1 MANARGRVY
10 LNLLGF
16 WLLFSV
22 VKVRVDTGL
31 AQQHYEKFA
40 LPARGAPP
48 PAAPCELRF
57 PLLFFLSSKEF
68 SGLWIG
74 QPAVRLKRRRGGR
87 AAIGE
92 HHFHSPST
100 SQPPAHRSRRDRK
113 RAPSLISPGA
123 LLTHT
128 LSAREIIIVAKGAGA
143 YLALIYLVTIEKNPG
158 PPTFS
163 KEQEKFLD
171 SMGEKITAN
180 IKQSLV
186 ELVGELTVRLD
197 RNEKSLEALRTEN
210 TSLHNRLTHL
220 ERQARRNNIVI
231 FGVPDNMQPEAAL
244 QKVAKERL
252 GLDEGVE
259 IESAYRFGRQT
270 EKRPILVKLC
280 SQQDK
285 QDIMANV
292 RKLKGTRI
300 VITDDLTPEEQAT
313 RRTILGAAWA
323 AKDKGIVC
331 KVRRTGLLVN
341 DRLVPVAELCNETW
355 MERLA
360 GAAGAAGGA
369 QPQKRSRAA
378 IATPPGQGGS
388 SAPTSEDF
396 WGAPPAGKKDKPS
409 GNKQGAPQTRSS
421 SLNRNDQ

>member
-10 LNLLGF
+10 LKLLGL

-22 VKVRVDTGL
+22 VKVRLETGL
-31 AQQHYEKFA
+31 AQQHYEHIA
-40 LPARGAPP
+40 LPTRGAPP
-48 PAAPCELRF
+48 PADPSELRF

-68 SGLWIG
+68 SGLWLG
-74 QPAVRLKRRRGGR
+74 QPAKRLKRRRGGGA

-100 SQPPAHRSRRDRK
+100 SRRPAHRSRTDCK

-128 LSAREIIIVAKGAGA
+128 LSAREILIVVRGAGA
-143 YLALIYLVTIEKNPG
+143 YLALIYLQTIEKNPG
-158 PPTFS
+158 PAFS
-163 KEQEKFLD
+163 KEQEKFLEAMSD
-171 SMGEKITAN
+171 KITAT
-180 IKQSLV
+180 IRQV
-186 ELVGELTVRLD
+186 VGELSDRLEK
-197 RNEKSLEALRTEN
+197 NEKSLEALRTEN

-231 FGVPDNMQPEAAL
+231 FGVSANMQPEAAL
-244 QKVAKERL
+244 QKIATERL
-252 GLDEGVE
+252 GLNESPQ
-259 IESAYRFGRQT
+259 IESAFRIGRHA

-285 QDIMANV
+285 QNIMNNV

-341 DRLVPVAELCNETW
+341 DQIVPVAELCDEKW
-355 MERLA
+355 MENLA

-369 QPQKRSRAA
+369 QPHSSRRRTREA
-378 IATPPGQGGS
+378 ITTPPASQS
-388 SAPTSEDF
+388 STSQDF
-396 WGAPPAGKKDKPS
+396 WGAPPAEKKDKTS
-409 GNKQGAPQTRSS
+409 GNKQGPPRTRSTS
-421 SLNRNDQ
+421 KGKRNNQ